1 VETGW
6 KIGAP
11 MTSLIS
17 PETTRVLRH
26 LVATIAFRASR
37 SLRDAPAAL
46 ESVCLADGGMTAR
59 ELILHMTN
67 VMAFAL
73 ATVTGTERLHHDALD
88 WQGDIDRF
96 YSLLAQVD
104 AKLAEGA
111 AMEPGMDLKLV
122 QGPFADALTHV
133 GQLHAMRRMAG
144 APGPPTNYIRADVK
158 IGRIALKDQP
168 E

>member
-1 VETGW
+1 
-6 KIGAP
+6 
-11 MTSLIS
+11 MTKPVIS
-17 PETTRVLRH
+17 PETTRILRH
-26 LVATIAFRASR
+26 LIATIAFRASR
-37 SLRDAPAAL
+37 SLRNAPASL
-46 ESVCLADGGMTAR
+46 ENVRLADGGMTAR
-59 ELILHMTN
+59 ELIVHMTN

-73 ATVTGTERLHHDALD
+73 ATVTGTERLQHDALE
-88 WQGDIDRF
+88 WQQEIDRF
-96 YSLLAQVD
+96 YSLLGQVD

-111 AMEPGMDLKLV
+111 VMEPGMDLKLV

-144 APGPPTNYIRADVK
+144 GPVPPTNYIKADVK